1 MIKTSKIYPDL
12 NLTSP
17 SQQEV
22 NPQNYRLSKISEAE
36 VYFLDAISKNEKLAK
51 NIDVQPLFQKFLTL
65 N

>member
-1 MIKTSKIYPDL
+1 MIKASKIYPDL

-17 SQQEV
+17 SQKEL

-36 VYFLDAISKNEKLAK
+36 VYFLDEISKKQKLAK
-51 NIDVQPLFQKFLTL
+51 KINVQPLFQKFFTL